1 MNTLDQ
7 RLTTRQKLLESL
19 KTSVPWLV
27 NPGKSLHLPR
37 TSRYQTEKIPDD
49 NNEQVKPDF
58 SDSVGIPTDVPS
70 LEDLL
75 LSNGGQPMYTIIL
88 GLCDDGLPLTLNLT
102 NPAPGSLLLAGDHE
116 SGKTR
121 LLRSILSSVTM
132 ISPADQVLFFIL
144 TNNRHEY
151 TDLAELDNCK
161 KLLTYQDQAAARLI
175 PDLFEES
182 EKRRS
187 KPSEAVVIVA
197 VDELSHYLQTL
208 DSTSL
213 SQFLRLIKHGPRLG
227 IWILASLT
235 ATELDQIDPVII
247 EAFRTHLIGYL
258 SDPVQATFLARDA
271 TCPAQELS
279 KGVQWLVPMSGYWV
293 SFRICDPGGGVT

>member
-1 MNTLDQ
+1 MNTLDE
-7 RLTTRQKLLESL
+7 RLTTRRKLLESL
-19 KTSVPWLV
+19 KTSIPWLV
-27 NPGKSLHLPR
+27 SGGKSLHLPR

-49 NNEQVKPDF
+49 NVAQVNPEFVDPLEI
-58 SDSVGIPTDVPS
+58 STGIPS

-75 LSNGGQPMYTIIL
+75 LSNGGQPPYTFIL
-88 GLCDDGLPLTLNLT
+88 GQCDDGLPLTLNLT
-102 NPAPGSLLLAGDHE
+102 NPASGSLLLAGDHE

-161 KLLTYQDQAAARLI
+161 KLLTYQDKAAARLI
-175 PDLFEES
+175 PDLYEES

-187 KPSEAVVIVA
+187 KPSDAVVIVA
-197 VDELSHYLQTL
+197 IDELSQYLQSL

-213 SQFLRLIKHGPRLG
+213 FQFLRLIKHGPRLG
-227 IWILASLT
+227 IWILATLT
-235 ATELDQIDPVII
+235 STELDQIDPVIV

-258 SDPVQATFLARDA
+258 SDPVQATFLAHDA

-293 SFRICDPGGGVT
+293 SFRICDPGGGVS